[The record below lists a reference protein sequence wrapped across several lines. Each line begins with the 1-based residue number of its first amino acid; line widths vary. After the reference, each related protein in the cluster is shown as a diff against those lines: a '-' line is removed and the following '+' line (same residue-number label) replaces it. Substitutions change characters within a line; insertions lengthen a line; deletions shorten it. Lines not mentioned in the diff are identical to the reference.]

1 MDALASDSVPWLSRL
16 LSALRTGI
24 ACLLV
29 LLGVSKASRFV
40 EFPVFGYVVTVL
52 VLSESALGKA
62 LEDAAFVMY
71 GTLQAAAFSM
81 VVLSII
87 GESVVSL
94 EFNKRESTWELI
106 IVLVFAS
113 SIPPGTKNF
122 SLGVCLT
129 CIFVKSFLWSYLPNQ
144 KPVKKRLALAITTI
158 VYVNAYNNPLTHPV
172 FFPLKLTLTTTL
184 GTVSAIIAL
193 IFPVPRLSAYQVQYN
208 TKLFAKLAM
217 ENFAV
222 LVHAFC
228 SNDQEEITSLCLQS
242 KSVQRAALKAYSEIQ
257 RRKVTYL
264 REGNSLILTV
274 CATYRLKQLGSLGF
288 WFKQGVKQGAAVSK
302 LVQDMTRNSLE
313 KLGSW
318 SNSFLS
324 GTISSFPKSQIQA
337 EKQVRI
343 EEVREALLTLHDYAA
358 ATWNRSDCTPDE
370 EFRRMFFL
378 FTVKKFVEEEI
389 KILMAGQVPVAL
401 SHPACHH
408 GCKAAA
414 ISSGSALP
422 VHSSN
427 TTPSN
432 LVAATRRSLN
442 LAANKKM
449 VIEAFK
455 IALSMVI
462 AVYLGVLYRKDYGY
476 WSTITVALGLFN
488 HRTGTFKSTSL
499 RLQGTALGTVYGYLV
514 ALTTHQALLTTI
526 FAILPWLAFTSFM
539 RKSKLLE
546 LTGASTA
553 YTSAVIIVGRRRP
566 GIVQDFAVLRMA
578 MAVLGLGAFM
588 AVEALICSRR
598 AARLAR
604 RELELNL
611 KKIQEC
617 MQVIFDVHS
626 IECSECFKAAIPEV
640 RKKEQTIRDGVE
652 RLRQLTA
659 EARAEPDFWHAPFH
673 DGIYSKLWE
682 SQSRITELLSYLSLA
697 TVDFRSEGKLFTGGV
712 TRQLKISQIG
722 LSKTFEC
729 TYQSLRQKRSKA
741 QHTADIENQFE
752 ESSIKDDADTSPP
765 EEIYRDFQLVHSEAA
780 LTIGAIG
787 FCCHELLKQATYLKK
802 LTQELL
808 LQEEEESQS

>member
-81 VVLSII
+81 VVL
-87 GESVVSL
+87 
-94 EFNKRESTWELI
+94 LI
-106 IVLVFAS
+106 I
-113 SIPPGTKNF
+113 GTKNF

-257 RRKVTYL
+257 RRKVEIAWEPGVLVQARSQGENVSRMITNMNQYL
-264 REGNSLILTV
+264 IGMNI
-274 CATYRLKQLGSLGF
+274 AIQ
-288 WFKQGVKQGAAVSK
+288 QGAAVSK
-302 LVQDMTRNSLE
+302 PVQDMTRNSLE

-324 GTISSFPKSQIQA
+324 GTVSSFPKSQIQA

-553 YTSAVIIVGRRRP
+553 YTSAVI
-566 GIVQDFAVLRMA
+566 
-578 MAVLGLGAFM
+578 
-588 AVEALICSRR
+588 
-598 AARLAR
+598 
-604 RELELNL
+604 
-611 KKIQEC
+611 
-617 MQVIFDVHS
+617 FDVHS

-729 TYQSLRQKRSKA
+729 TYQSLRQKRSKV

-752 ESSIKDDADTSPP
+752 ESSIKDDVDTSTP
-765 EEIYRDFQLVHSEAA
+765 EEIYGDFQLVHSEAA

>member
-87 GESVVSL
+87 
-94 EFNKRESTWELI
+94 
-106 IVLVFAS
+106 
-113 SIPPGTKNF
+113 GTKNF

-257 RRKVTYL
+257 RRKVETAWEPGVLVQARSQGENVSRMITNMNQYL
-264 REGNSLILTV
+264 IGMNI
-274 CATYRLKQLGSLGF
+274 AIQ
-288 WFKQGVKQGAAVSK
+288 QGAAVSK

>member
-1 MDALASDSVPWLSRL
+1 MGRLAALMIFPSSIGQSLRSATAKCSFYTSVRDKGAPKEES
-16 LSALRTGI
+16 
-24 ACLLV
+24 LLV
-29 LLGVSKASRFV
+29 SKLESDDQDDSSGGISVQLSTPSSREKFFLR
-40 EFPVFGYVVTVL
+40 ER
-52 VLSESALGKA
+52 LGKHLGA
-62 LEDAAFVMY
+62 DHRLGFC
-71 GTLQAAAFSM
+71 L
-81 VVLSII
+81 
-87 GESVVSL
+87 
-94 EFNKRESTWELI
+94 
-106 IVLVFAS
+106 

-257 RRKVTYL
+257 RRKVEIAWEPGVLVQARSQGENVSRMITNMNQYL
-264 REGNSLILTV
+264 IGMNI
-274 CATYRLKQLGSLGF
+274 AIQ
-288 WFKQGVKQGAAVSK
+288 QGAAVSK
-302 LVQDMTRNSLE
+302 PVQDMTRNSLE

-318 SNSFLS
+318 SNSFL
-324 GTISSFPKSQIQA
+324 
-337 EKQVRI
+337 
-343 EEVREALLTLHDYAA
+343 
-358 ATWNRSDCTPDE
+358 SDCTPDE

-499 RLQGTALGTVYGYLV
+499 RLQ
-514 ALTTHQALLTTI
+514 
-526 FAILPWLAFTSFM
+526 
-539 RKSKLLE
+539 
-546 LTGASTA
+546 AS
-553 YTSAVIIVGRRRP
+553 
-566 GIVQDFAVLRMA
+566 
-578 MAVLGLGAFM
+578 
-588 AVEALICSRR
+588 
-598 AARLAR
+598 
-604 RELELNL
+604 
-611 KKIQEC
+611 
-617 MQVIFDVHS
+617 
-626 IECSECFKAAIPEV
+626 
-640 RKKEQTIRDGVE
+640 
-652 RLRQLTA
+652 
-659 EARAEPDFWHAPFH
+659 
-673 DGIYSKLWE
+673 
-682 SQSRITELLSYLSLA
+682 
-697 TVDFRSEGKLFTGGV
+697 
-712 TRQLKISQIG
+712 
-722 LSKTFEC
+722 
-729 TYQSLRQKRSKA
+729 
-741 QHTADIENQFE
+741 
-752 ESSIKDDADTSPP
+752 
-765 EEIYRDFQLVHSEAA
+765 
-780 LTIGAIG
+780 
-787 FCCHELLKQATYLKK
+787 
-802 LTQELL
+802 
-808 LQEEEESQS
+808 